1 MKKNKVMAIWAVI
14 AVLAVVFC
22 GCDAIETGTG
32 GAEHTGGAV
41 YITEVVSKN
50 QSVLADEDG
59 DYSDYIELYNSSSGR
74 VALKGYYLS
83 DSENNPQKWAL
94 PNIYI
99 EAKSYLIIFASG
111 KNRSKDGYYHANF
124 ALSASAG
131 EMVTLVGSDGS
142 YASKLTLT
150 ACPMADIAYGMV
162 QEGSD
167 EGKYMWF
174 AQPSP
179 GQKNSGSYA
188 PSIDELEFDTVDI
201 LINEY
206 VSKNETVIY
215 DEDGDYSD
223 FIELYN
229 PGSEAVELSGMYLSD
244 DPADPGKW
252 RIPEGVSI
260 EAGGY
265 IIIYASGKDKKTDSE
280 VHASFKLSSTDGG
293 IVLSDSRL
301 RRIDSAPMVALEAN
315 VAYGRSE
322 DGSWKYYPRPT
333 PGAANSTPSFETLS
347 ASRTPGGVYI
357 EEVSATPP
365 GSSSNNYDYITLYNS
380 TDKPV
385 SLAGCGLAKSQDKKY
400 EFGDVTIGA
409 GEHLTVYASG
419 GAPKNAVRGSIYLPY
434 KLSVSGEC
442 LELRDAE
449 GELWDIFETGK
460 LRTGV
465 TAVRK

>member
-14 AVLAVVFC
+14 AVLGVVFC
-22 GCDAIETGTG
+22 GCDAVETGTG

-99 EAKSYLIIFASG
+99 EARSYLIIFASG
-111 KNRSKDGYYHANF
+111 KNRSKDGYYHTNF

-131 EMVTLVGSDGS
+131 ETVTLVGSDGS

-206 VSKNETVIY
+206 VIKNETVIY
-215 DEDGDYSD
+215 DRDGDYSD

-301 RRIDSAPMVALEAN
+301 RRIDSVPMVALEAN
-315 VAYGRSE
+315 VAYGRAE
-322 DGSWKYYPRPT
+322 DGSWKYFPRPT

-347 ASRTPGGVYI
+347 ASRTPGEVYI

-400 EFGDVTIGA
+400 
-409 GEHLTVYASG
+409 
-419 GAPKNAVRGSIYLPY
+419 
-434 KLSVSGEC
+434 
-442 LELRDAE
+442 
-449 GELWDIFETGK
+449 
-460 LRTGV
+460 
-465 TAVRK
+465 